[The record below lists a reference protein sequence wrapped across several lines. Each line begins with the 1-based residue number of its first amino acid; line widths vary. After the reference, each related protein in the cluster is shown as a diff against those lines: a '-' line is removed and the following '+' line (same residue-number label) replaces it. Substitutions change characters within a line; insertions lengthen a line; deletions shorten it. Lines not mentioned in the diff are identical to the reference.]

1 MFRKI
6 KFPYY
11 YAYNFYHNKIIDYYE
26 YHRSIDS
33 FNKQNICMRLLI
45 KDINIIYYIIKWVLQ
60 IKCVT
65 KLPKIL

>member
-45 KDINIIYYIIKWVLQ
+45 KDINII
-60 IKCVT
+60 
-65 KLPKIL
+65 